1 MAVKGKGVD
10 RVYELIDV
18 GFSLEFLIGSL
29 LKFMPDDDIV
39 EMLEDPVFLLHWNM
53 FGGSHQ
59 PSSPTKD
66 SS

>member
-39 EMLEDPVFLLHWNM
+39 EMLEDNELLEEPNADEERL
-53 FGGSHQ
+53 
-59 PSSPTKD
+59 D
-66 SS
+66 SVG

>member
-39 EMLEDPVFLLHWNM
+39 EMLEDNELLEEPNGM
-53 FGGSHQ
+53 G
-59 PSSPTKD
+59 PND
-66 SS
+66 